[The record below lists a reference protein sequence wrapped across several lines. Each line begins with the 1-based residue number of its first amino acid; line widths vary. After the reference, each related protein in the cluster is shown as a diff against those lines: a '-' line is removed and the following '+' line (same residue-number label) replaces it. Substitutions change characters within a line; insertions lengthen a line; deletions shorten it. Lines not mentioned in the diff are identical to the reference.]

1 MANILALT
9 AGDWHTGSNWEGGVV
24 PTATD
29 VAILNGKVMTLVSG
43 ASITCSSIEGGT
55 ALESLVSAI
64 KAKTDQLTFTGGNVN
79 AVSESVP
86 LVTVANAIADG
97 SWSSA
102 SIWDTGVVPDAST
115 FVYTNG
121 KAITVSNTVNCAGYA
136 DTPSGGDGVVVDE
149 DGNAVLVNSFGDAL
163 LPDTKVLAA
172 LQGNLS
178 NVGSATLTANNYA
191 MGYSTAPVALFG
203 RTQFARKSAFDDPI
217 RAGVV
222 FPMPEVNNSVG
233 LTVEFWWYP
242 LADNN
247 GTFFASSYL
256 GLIPTYDA
264 LEFFSGASGYT
275 QIGGSRVA
283 LTGLAPITT
292 QWNHCVIQRTKAG
305 AVEVYVN
312 GLRVMNQTSSPA
324 IAAGNWRL
332 FAAEPNYYAG
342 LWGYFSELRV
352 TLSASGTRYNG
363 NFTVPT
369 APFIDYAPPPGAS
382 LTGRLI
388 LQDNGAVIQSTVA
401 PTVSVA
407 GILSSLSRFTRAY
420 IGQVGT
426 DTGAI
431 KAKTDLLTFGSTGV
445 VTEDTS
451 GGGIDYTSRFDDLDV
466 AVAAIPTL
474 TYTARLNSIDT
485 DLGNL
490 IANNMRNS
498 LVAGVV
504 SSTDF
509 IGLLDDTSAELSGG
523 TPAYQREA
531 VVWSSPFNGIV
542 TNTTDITINV
552 PAGGNVAYI
561 AGYTLVTGGTAQFS
575 YACAEVDAV
584 SQSVYTIPAGTLQ
597 MTTTVQ

>member
-79 AVSESVP
+79 AATESAP
-86 LVTVANAIADG
+86 LVTVATAISDG

-102 SIWDTGVVPDAST
+102 IIWDTGVVPDAST

-121 KAITVSNTVNCAGYA
+121 KAVTVSNTVNCAGYA

-149 DGNAVLVNSFGDAL
+149 DGNAVLIDSFGDTL
-163 LPDTKVLAA
+163 LPDTKVLAT

-178 NVGSATLTANNYA
+178 NVGSATLTANAYA
-191 MGYSTAPVALFG
+191 MGYGTAPVALFG
-203 RTQFARKSAFDDPI
+203 RTQFARKSASDDPI

-222 FPMPEVNNSVG
+222 FPMPVVNNSVG

-247 GTFFASSYL
+247 GTFFASSYV
-256 GLIPTYDA
+256 GLIPTYDN
-264 LEFFSGASGYT
+264 LEFFNSGYGT
-275 QIGGSRVA
+275 QIGGSRVS
-283 LTGLAPITT
+283 LTGLAPITE

-312 GLRVMNQTSSPA
+312 GLRVMNQTGAPA
-324 IAAGNWRL
+324 IAAGNWLL
-332 FAAEPNYYAG
+332 FAAEPDYRAG

-369 APFIDYAPPPGAS
+369 APFIDYAPPPGTS

-388 LQDNGAVIQSTVA
+388 LQNNGVVIQSTVA

-552 PAGGNVAYI
+552 PAGGTVAYI
-561 AGYTLVTGGTAQFS
+561 AGYTLVAGGIAQFS
-575 YACAEVDAV
+575 YACTEVDAV
-584 SQSVYTIPAGTLQ
+584 VQSVYTIPAGTLQ
-597 MTTTVQ
+597 MITTVQ

>member
-79 AVSESVP
+79 AATESVP
-86 LVTVANAIADG
+86 LVTVATAITDG
-97 SWSSA
+97 LWSSA
-102 SIWDTGVVPDAST
+102 ATWNTGAVPDAST

-121 KAITVSNTVNCAGYA
+121 KAVTVSNTVNCAGYA

-149 DGNAVLVNSFGDAL
+149 DGNAVLVNSFGDTL
-163 LPDTKVLAA
+163 LSDTKVLAT
-172 LQGNLS
+172 LEGNLS
-178 NVGSATLTANNYA
+178 NVGSATLTANAYG
-191 MGYSTAPVALFG
+191 MGYGTAPVALFG
-203 RTQFARKSAFDDPI
+203 RTQFARKSSSDPI

-222 FPMPEVNNSVG
+222 FPMPAINNSVG

-242 LADNN
+242 LPDSND
-247 GTFFASSYL
+247 TFFASSYL
-256 GLIPTYDA
+256 GLIPTYDN
-264 LEFFSGASGYT
+264 LEFFTGGYGT
-275 QIGGSRVA
+275 QIGGSRVS
-283 LTGLAPITT
+283 LTGLAPITG

-312 GLRVMNQTSSPA
+312 GVRVMNQTSSPA
-324 IAAGNWRL
+324 IAAGNWLL
-332 FAAEPNYYAG
+332 FAAEPNYSAG
-342 LWGYFSELRV
+342 LRGYFSELRV

-474 TYTARLNSIDT
+474 TYTARLNNIDT

-552 PAGGNVAYI
+552 PAGGTVAYI
-561 AGYTLVTGGTAQFS
+561 AGYTLVAGGTAQFS

-597 MTTTVQ
+597 MITTVQ

>member
-24 PTATD
+24 PSATD

-64 KAKTDQLTFTGGNVN
+64 KAKTDKLMFDSVYQEADSHISSVVFISEFETGNYSTESGQTGITLSGSTLPAVTSTTSRTGMNSLAFSDSNAIQYVDEAGFNFGADDFTIELSVKFNEVDPSVSNYAGVIGKRTDSSSFQWSIFTKGGFMHFLSSGTN
-79 AVSESVP
+79 AVSIDHTTALVSNTWYDVAVSKSGNNLRMFVNGVVTEAPCPSMVLSSVSTVLFMGRLSSGINSYYMNGNIDRVRLTKGVARYDTTPPTYPPVDLYPTTDVAIP
-86 LVTVANAIADG
+86 LTNRVLSTSIVTEVTDYTARFDTL
-97 SWSSA
+97 
-102 SIWDTGVVPDAST
+102 DTGVT
-115 FVYTNG
+115 
-121 KAITVSNTVNCAGYA
+121 
-136 DTPSGGDGVVVDE
+136 
-149 DGNAVLVNSFGDAL
+149 
-163 LPDTKVLAA
+163 
-172 LQGNLS
+172 
-178 NVGSATLTANNYA
+178 
-191 MGYSTAPVALFG
+191 
-203 RTQFARKSAFDDPI
+203 
-217 RAGVV
+217 
-222 FPMPEVNNSVG
+222 
-233 LTVEFWWYP
+233 
-242 LADNN
+242 
-247 GTFFASSYL
+247 
-256 GLIPTYDA
+256 
-264 LEFFSGASGYT
+264 
-275 QIGGSRVA
+275 
-283 LTGLAPITT
+283 
-292 QWNHCVIQRTKAG
+292 
-305 AVEVYVN
+305 
-312 GLRVMNQTSSPA
+312 
-324 IAAGNWRL
+324 
-332 FAAEPNYYAG
+332 
-342 LWGYFSELRV
+342 
-352 TLSASGTRYNG
+352 
-363 NFTVPT
+363 
-369 APFIDYAPPPGAS
+369 
-382 LTGRLI
+382 
-388 LQDNGAVIQSTVA
+388 
-401 PTVSVA
+401 
-407 GILSSLSRFTRAY
+407 
-420 IGQVGT
+420 
-426 DTGAI
+426 AI

-552 PAGGNVAYI
+552 PAGGTVAYI
-561 AGYTLVTGGTAQFS
+561 AGYTLVAGGIAQFS
-575 YACAEVDAV
+575 YACTEVDAV
-584 SQSVYTIPAGTLQ
+584 VQSVYTIPAGTLQ